1 MADNF
6 GLKIGVEGEKEFKKA
21 LSEINQSFKVL
32 GSEMK
37 LVASQFDKQ
46 DKSVEALS
54 ARNTVLNKEIE
65 TQKQKIETLR
75 SALENAASSFGEND
89 RRTQSWQIQ
98 LNNAEAALNNMERE
112 LSENEKAIDEMSDG
126 MEDAED
132 STEDFSDELDD
143 AADTADDAGGRFEKL
158 GSIAKGIGVVLAAA
172 VVAIGAAVA
181 GAAGKINDCVNVY
194 AEFEDSMLQVAA
206 TMGITQEEIA
216 SGSDAYEKLTNAAKE
231 AGASTRYSA
240 SEAGEALNYL
250 ALAGYD
256 ADKAVETLPKV
267 LNLAAAGGMELATTS
282 DLVTDAMSA
291 LQMETGDLDTFID
304 QMAKTS
310 QKSNTSVQQL
320 GEAILVCA
328 GTATSTGQELTT
340 LNTSLGILADNG
352 IKGAEGGTKLR
363 NVMLSLS
370 APTDKAAAQLTS
382 LGVSVY
388 DAEGNMRQLDEI
400 MADLN
405 ASLGDLSQDERTNAI
420 NNIFNKTDLNAVNAL
435 LASTTGRFDELSAQ
449 IDDCAGAAADMAG
462 TMEAG
467 LAGTTRSFESAME
480 GMQIE
485 VGSIFADF
493 KQTLMSDSIEVIRNF
508 TNNLREAGGDW
519 GKIGEAIG
527 QALSEIIM
535 MVGNYL
541 PQIVDMGMQIIQTLG
556 SALMDNL
563 DVLIE
568 AATSIIMT
576 LLNGV
581 VSALPALVEAA
592 AQIVVTLATGI
603 GQSLP
608 TLIPAIVQ
616 AVTTIVQTLAD
627 NLPLILEAALQL
639 VTGLAQGLLDAI
651 PVLVEALPSIITAIV
666 DFVIGAIPQII
677 DAGIQLLTSLISALP
692 EIITAIVAAIPQI
705 IDGLVTAVLGSIPQ
719 LIDAGVKLLISL
731 IQNLPQIITTV
742 VAAIPQIVTS
752 LVNAI
757 VGNIDKIILAGVQ
770 LFVALIT
777 NLPKI
782 IVEIVKAVPQ
792 IIAAIVKGFASGAS
806 QMASIGLNL
815 IKGIWN
821 GIGDAMSWLW
831 GKVSGFCSDLMGK
844 IKGFFG
850 IHSPST
856 EMAWIGEMLVEGL
869 AGSIE
874 DNSGEAIKAAE
885 GLSEGISGVMEN
897 LAEEMKTSIPTDFHM
912 DADASVR
919 SVTDGM
925 TGVAGAQASGFGP
938 LITIQQMI
946 VRSEDDIRKISQEL
960 YNLMQVGSRAQ
971 GRIITA

>member
-216 SGSDAYEKLTNAAKE
+216 NGSDAYEKLTNAAKE

-616 AVTTIVQTLAD
+616 AITTIVQTLAD
-627 NLPLILEAALQL
+627 NLPLILEAA
-639 VTGLAQGLLDAI
+639 
-651 PVLVEALPSIITAIV
+651 
-666 DFVIGAIPQII
+666 
-677 DAGIQLLTSLISALP
+677 
-692 EIITAIVAAIPQI
+692 
-705 IDGLVTAVLGSIPQ
+705 
-719 LIDAGVKLLISL
+719 
-731 IQNLPQIITTV
+731 
-742 VAAIPQIVTS
+742 
-752 LVNAI
+752 
-757 VGNIDKIILAGVQ
+757 
-770 LFVALIT
+770 
-777 NLPKI
+777 
-782 IVEIVKAVPQ
+782 
-792 IIAAIVKGFASGAS
+792 
-806 QMASIGLNL
+806 
-815 IKGIWN
+815 
-821 GIGDAMSWLW
+821 
-831 GKVSGFCSDLMGK
+831 
-844 IKGFFG
+844 
-850 IHSPST
+850 
-856 EMAWIGEMLVEGL
+856 
-869 AGSIE
+869 
-874 DNSGEAIKAAE
+874 
-885 GLSEGISGVMEN
+885 
-897 LAEEMKTSIPTDFHM
+897 
-912 DADASVR
+912 
-919 SVTDGM
+919 
-925 TGVAGAQASGFGP
+925 
-938 LITIQQMI
+938 
-946 VRSEDDIRKISQEL
+946 
-960 YNLMQVGSRAQ
+960 
-971 GRIITA
+971 

>member
-216 SGSDAYEKLTNAAKE
+216 NGSDAYEKLTNAAKE

-616 AVTTIVQTLAD
+616 AITTIVQTLAD

-925 TGVAGAQASGFGP
+925 TGVAGAQVSGFGP

>member
-37 LVASQFDKQ
+37 LVSSQFDKN
-46 DKSVEALS
+46 DTSVQALT
-54 ARNTVLNKEIE
+54 ARNQVLNKEIE
-65 TQKQKIETLR
+65 AQKQKIETLR

-112 LSENEKAIDEMSDG
+112 LSENEKEIDKMSDG

-132 STEDFSDELDD
+132 STGDFADELDD
-143 AADTADDAGGRFEKL
+143 AADTADDAGSRFEKL
-158 GSIAKGIGVVLAAA
+158 GSIAKGIGVALAAA
-172 VVAIGAAVA
+172 VVAIGAAVT
-181 GAAGKINDCVNVY
+181 GAASKINDCVNVY
-194 AEFEDSMLQVAA
+194 ADFEDSMLQVAA

-216 SGSDAYEKLTNAAKE
+216 GGSEAYEKLTNAAKE

-291 LQMETGDLDTFID
+291 LQMETGELDTFID

-340 LNTSLGILADNG
+340 LNTSLGVLADNG

-370 APTDKAAAQLTS
+370 APTDKAAAQLAS

-435 LASTTGRFDELSAQ
+435 LASTTGRFGELSAQ

-467 LAGTTRSFESAME
+467 LAGTTRSFNSAME

-493 KQTLMSDSIEVIRNF
+493 KQTLMSDSIDVIRHF
-508 TNNLREAGGDW
+508 TQNLQAAGGDW

-527 QALSEIIM
+527 QALSEIILL
-535 MVGNYL
+535 VGSYL

-563 DVLIE
+563 GVLIE

-576 LLNGV
+576 LLEGV
-581 VSALPALVEAA
+581 ISALPALVEAA
-592 AQIVVTLATGI
+592 AQIVVTLAAGI
-603 GQSLP
+603 GDSLP
-608 TLIPAIVQ
+608 TLVPAIVQ
-616 AVTTIVQTLAD
+616 TIATIVQTLLE
-627 NLPLILEAALQL
+627 NLPLILDAALQL

-651 PVLVEALPSIITAIV
+651 PVLVAALPAIITAIV
-666 DFVIGAIPQII
+666 EFVVSAIPQII
-677 DAGIQLLTSLISALP
+677 DAGIQLLTSLVSALP
-692 EIITAIVAAIPQI
+692 EIITAVVAAIPQI

-719 LIDAGVKLLISL
+719 LIDAGVKLLVSL

-742 VAAIPQIVTS
+742 VAAIPQIVSS

-757 VGNIDKIILAGVQ
+757 IGNIDKIILAGVQ
-770 LFVALIT
+770 LFVALIK

-792 IIAAIVKGFASGAS
+792 IIAAIVKGFASGAG
-806 QMASIGLNL
+806 QMANIGLNL

-874 DNSGEAIKAAE
+874 DNGGAAVKAAAKM
-885 GLSEGISGVMEN
+885 SEDIDNVMN
-897 LAEEMKTSIPTDFHM
+897 QLADDMQTALPTDF
-912 DADASVR
+912 SVHAKAE
-919 SVTDGM
+919 
-925 TGVAGAQASGFGP
+925 VAGTATGAAFGGNGGP
-938 LITIQQMI
+938 LVMVQQMI

-960 YNLMQVGSRAQ
+960 YNLMQTGSRAQ
-971 GRIITA
+971 GRIITT